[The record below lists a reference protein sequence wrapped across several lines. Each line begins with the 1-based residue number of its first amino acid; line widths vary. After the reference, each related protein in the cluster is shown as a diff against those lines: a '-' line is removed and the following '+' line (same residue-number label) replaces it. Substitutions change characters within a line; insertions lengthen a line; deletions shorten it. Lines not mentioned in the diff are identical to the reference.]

1 MLAYIISPCKFPNG
15 SVPISTSCKI
25 MLDNAPDVLSLKD
38 LRKTLQIGK
47 NSALYLVQNGII
59 PACKVMGK
67 WRILKEDVIEYIT
80 HT

>member
-1 MLAYIISPCKFPNG
+1 MLFRSR
-15 SVPISTSCKI
+15 CKI

>member
-1 MLAYIISPCKFPNG
+1 
-15 SVPISTSCKI
+15 

-47 NSALYLVQNGII
+47 NSALYLVQSGTI